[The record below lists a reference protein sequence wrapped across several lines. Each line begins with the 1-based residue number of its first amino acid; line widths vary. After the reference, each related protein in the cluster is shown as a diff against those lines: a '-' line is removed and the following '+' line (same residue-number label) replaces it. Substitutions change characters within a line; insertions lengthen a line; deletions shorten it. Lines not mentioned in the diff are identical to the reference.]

1 MEFKDLVKSRR
12 IALGLTLEEVGKIV
26 GVSKATVQR
35 WESGE
40 ISNMRRDKVLL
51 LAKALHTTPAYLMGW
66 EDDKEAQNSSKKSKG
81 VKIPV
86 LGRVVAGIPI
96 DAVEEII
103 DYEEISEDM
112 ARQGDFFAL
121 QVKGDSME
129 PKFSDGDVVIVRK
142 QEDVDSGDI
151 AIVLVNGDE
160 ATIKKVQK
168 FEI

>member
-66 EDDKEAQNSSKKSKG
+66 EDDKEAKIRLKKAK
-81 VKIPV
+81 
-86 LGRVVAGIPI
+86 
-96 DAVEEII
+96 E
-103 DYEEISEDM
+103 
-112 ARQGDFFAL
+112 
-121 QVKGDSME
+121 
-129 PKFSDGDVVIVRK
+129 
-142 QEDVDSGDI
+142 
-151 AIVLVNGDE
+151 
-160 ATIKKVQK
+160 
-168 FEI
+168 